1 MGFRILHFVSC
12 TSIVYYS
19 ISLHRISYIVNIE
32 SREVDGG
39 SDIEVAM
46 TR

>member
-1 MGFRILHFVSC
+1 MGLRILHSVSC
-12 TSIVYYS
+12 ASIFYYS
-19 ISLHRISYIVNIE
+19 ISLHHISYIVNIE
-32 SREVDGG
+32 SRDVDGG